1 MSTHQSSCIKKVV
14 TMLASEATATVPN
27 GTIKKVLTK
36 EVVIKV
42 TMDKLIKKKQA
53 MDDGTIADAGN

>member
-1 MSTHQSSCIKKVV
+1 
-14 TMLASEATATVPN
+14 MLAPEATATVPN

-42 TMDKLIKKKQA
+42 TIDKLTKKKQA
-53 MDDGTIADAGN
+53 MDDGTTADAGN